1 MKGGAIPRPS
11 CEVSVDARAILEIKQ
26 YGFKID
32 AIFLSAMAEIVYCK
46 MPQMNIVWIDGKK
59 DPITKKEAE
68 PKIFLYDEL
77 NFGLAMESKNG
88 LTVVTIKDVEHKNVW
103 QLNAEIKELSII
115 ATEGKLKTQHFEP
128 KPNIIFNNIGVYP
141 NIVNGSP
148 ALLAEHTFMIS
159 AFRITEIPVVYKGQ
173 VVIRPM
179 MNVKI
184 TFDHRP
190 LDGKDPA
197 KFLGL
202 LKAKI
207 ENFT

>member
-1 MKGGAIPRPS
+1 MREIKVSQLRKAVARNLMKGGAIPRPS
-11 CEVSVDARAILEIKQ
+11 CEVS
-26 YGFKID
+26 ID

-115 ATEGKLKTQHFEP
+115 AT
-128 KPNIIFNNIGVYP
+128 
-141 NIVNGSP
+141 
-148 ALLAEHTFMIS
+148 
-159 AFRITEIPVVYKGQ
+159 
-173 VVIRPM
+173 
-179 MNVKI
+179 
-184 TFDHRP
+184 
-190 LDGKDPA
+190 
-197 KFLGL
+197 
-202 LKAKI
+202 
-207 ENFT
+207 